1 MSLVTRCPKC
11 QSDFMVS
18 LEQLRVHDGLVRCG
32 QCTNIFDGQTSLESA
47 LPTLT
52 QRATSP
58 RAHIAQPVVVSA
70 PPEQEQQPSAPSV
83 LRRRAQTG
91 AEFERP
97 PEQSFVAEH
106 PEPVY
111 QEPVADAEAVVRVH
125 GEARLRGEHGSP
137 VGRSTPKFLIDE
149 TPLDGLRRWLWVILM
164 TSAALLLLA
173 QLAYVYRNELVTR
186 IPTLLPLARTACVQL
201 KCEVSLVRHL
211 DRITIESTA
220 LEQMPGTQVEGQ
232 ASVLTL
238 KFSIRNR
245 YDKMQPWP
253 HLSVE
258 LKDASGTTVIRKVLA
273 PEQYL
278 PQSLA
283 TRPFGANQETHLSL
297 PMIVN
302 GLQISGVQLNRFFP

>member
-32 QCTNIFDGQTSLESA
+32 QCTNIFDGQTALESA

-52 QRATSP
+52 QRATNL
-58 RAHIAQPVVVSA
+58 REHAARPVVASA
-70 PPEQEQQPSAPSV
+70 PPEHEQQPSAPSV

-91 AEFERP
+91 AEFERAT
-97 PEQSFVAEH
+97 EQPVLAGH

-111 QEPVADAEAVVRVH
+111 QETMRDPEAVLRVH
-125 GEARLRGEHGSP
+125 GEARLRGEHSSAS
-137 VGRSTPKFLIDE
+137 GRSTPGFLIDE

-164 TSAALLLLA
+164 TSAALLLLV
-173 QLAYVYRNELVTR
+173 QLVYVYRNEIVTR
-186 IPTLLPLARTACVQL
+186 IPTLLPLARTACAQL

-220 LEQMPGTQVEGQ
+220 LEQAPGTQVEGQ

-297 PMIVN
+297 PMMVN

>member
-149 TPLDGLRRWLWVILM
+149 TPLDGLRRWLWAILM
-164 TSAALLLLA
+164 TSAALLLLG
-173 QLAYVYRNELVTR
+173 QFAYVYRNEVVTR
-186 IPTLLPLARTACVQL
+186 IPALLPLARTACAQL

-220 LEQMPGTQVEGQ
+220 LEQAPGTQAEGQ
-232 ASVLTL
+232 ASVFTL

-283 TRPFGANQETHLSL
+283 SRPFGANQETHLSL
-297 PMIVN
+297 PMMVN